1 MLTLMLPNRTELLD
15 HATAKRE
22 GWDVFDGGPDPDGKP
37 QRQLQRIDAPE
48 DGTPPFPD
56 DRDAWEYVVTRARA
70 GSALHRAAL
79 AAVDDTERM
88 LIEAACGAW

>member
-1 MLTLMLPNRTELLD
+1 MLTLLSMKTETFD
-15 HATAKRE
+15 HAAVWRE
-22 GWDVFDGGPDPDGKP
+22 GWDVFDCGPDPEGRP
-37 QRQLQRIDAPE
+37 QLQLQRE
-48 DGTPPFPD
+48 DCPDDGKPPFPD
-56 DRDAWEYVVTRARA
+56 DCDAWQHVVTQARA

>member
-1 MLTLMLPNRTELLD
+1 MFSHDAARI
-15 HATAKRE
+15 E
-22 GWDVFDGGPDPDGKP
+22 GWDVFDCDLDPEGRH
-37 QRQLQRIDAPE
+37 QFQLQRIDTPD

-56 DRDAWEYVVTRARA
+56 DRDAWQHVVTQART

-79 AAVDDTERM
+79 DAVDDTERL